1 MKMIELEIAKSICET
16 SAKEA
21 WEKAKIFFKYKDPSK
36 LSKLEQMPPIIWKK
50 FGFRTAGRY
59 YLPQWTPSGYKFGEK
74 IEMNINFL
82 NSESAKEFVK
92 NTIIHELAHCVAY
105 RCFNVSGHNYVWKH
119 IAVIMGDNG
128 ERCHS
133 YAPPKNSNRVELTC
147 KCGTKFSMSHLK
159 IKRAKEGN
167 YLCSKCKINLKELF

>member
-1 MKMIELEIAKSICET
+1 MIELAFAKNICET

-21 WEKAKIFFKYKDPSK
+21 LEKAKIFFKYKDPSK
-36 LSKLEQMPPIIWKK
+36 LAKLEQMPPILWKK

-59 YLPQWTPSGYKFGEK
+59 YLPHQAPSGYMLGEK

-82 NSESAKEFVK
+82 NSDSAEEFVK
-92 NTIIHELAHCVAY
+92 NTIVHELAHCVAY
-105 RCFNVSGHNYVWKH
+105 RCFNATGHNYIWKH
-119 IAVIMGDNG
+119 IAIIMGDDG

-133 YAPPKNSNRVELTC
+133 YAPPKNSNRTEITC
-147 KCGTKFSMSHLK
+147 KCGNKFSMTPLR

-167 YLCSKCKINLKELF
+167 YLCGKCKINLKELFN